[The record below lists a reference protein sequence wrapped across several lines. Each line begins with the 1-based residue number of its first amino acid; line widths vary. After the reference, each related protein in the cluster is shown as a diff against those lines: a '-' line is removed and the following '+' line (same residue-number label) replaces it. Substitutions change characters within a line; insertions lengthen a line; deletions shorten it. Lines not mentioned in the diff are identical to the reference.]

1 MYIMWRT
8 IGYFIVIVLV
18 VVSTSVLSSRLWS
31 GEEEQLP
38 ERIAVNIDNN
48 ETIAEFGKKYHLERN
63 VIR

>member
-1 MYIMWRT
+1 MWRT
-8 IGYFIVIVLV
+8 ISYFIVIVLV

-48 ETIAEFGKKYHLERN
+48 ETIAEFGKKFHLDRN
-63 VIR
+63 VY